1 MNKKLMLFLNA
12 CMLQFA
18 NVGGGYNYSAQI
30 LETDLSKLGIKIP
43 KKLWFQY
50 KLPGGIS
57 PEKFEIESGKIDFFA
72 FKYPTI
78 KDLIQV
84 GCVDRGGLSDEELDI
99 VEKYRASQRTK
110 YLEVLDKHFK
120 WVKENNPELSI
131 VNVPDDKFD
140 KSNFLRGALY
150 GFGPEEISYF
160 INRSYEQA
168 ESDHNEQKQL
178 NIVLDKI
185 GVRLEYIL
193 CPDNRALLQ
202 KQMNE
207 YLMKKNQGKGKE

>member
-18 NVGGGYNYSAQI
+18 NVGGGYNSSAQI
-30 LETDLSKLGIKIP
+30 LETDLARLGIKFP

-57 PEKFEIESGKIDFFA
+57 PEKFEIESGKIDFFV
-72 FKYPTI
+72 FEYPTI
-78 KDLIQV
+78 KDLIQI
-84 GCVDRGGLSDEELDI
+84 GCVDRGGLSDEELDV

-131 VNVPDDKFD
+131 VIVPDDEVA
-140 KSNFLRGALY
+140 KSNFLRGVLY

-178 NIVLDKI
+178 RIVLDKI

-202 KQMNE
+202 KQVNE